1 VAKHTPGPWV
11 VNDIGDVRT
20 GDGQDRFI
28 ASVFGRGLEEKTA
41 NARLIAAA
49 PELLHELEE
58 ITHLFAQCLAEQL
71 GGLPPMA
78 TDIRQQNIANRL
90 ASAATAFKK
99 VNGSEVTRA

>member
-1 VAKHTPGPWV
+1 MAKHTPGPWV

-49 PELLHELEE
+49 PRMEETLEAIKAFALPGNTE
-58 ITHLFAQCLAEQL
+58 IHRLCDNALALTKETE
-71 GGLPPMA
+71 A
-78 TDIRQQNIANRL
+78 D
-90 ASAATAFKK
+90 
-99 VNGSEVTRA
+99 RA